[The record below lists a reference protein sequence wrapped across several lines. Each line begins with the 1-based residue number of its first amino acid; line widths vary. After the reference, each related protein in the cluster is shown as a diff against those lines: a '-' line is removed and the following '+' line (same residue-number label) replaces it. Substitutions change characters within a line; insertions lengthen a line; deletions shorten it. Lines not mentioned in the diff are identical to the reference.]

1 MIKKGDIKF
10 NSDLV
15 VGQYRHSEFLEIKN
29 LIDIIPCIER
39 DNANDMEILGSWK
52 DHFQSLG
59 VPYAVTAHTAYR
71 NKAKDVPYYTLWKRR
86 MI

>member
-1 MIKKGDIKF
+1 MIAKNKQFDK
-10 NSDLV
+10 DKM
-15 VGQYRHSEFLEIKN
+15 VGSYRHSEFLQITN
-29 LIDIIPCIER
+29 LIDILPCIER
-39 DNANDMEILGSWK
+39 DNAGEMDVLASWQ

-71 NKAKDVPYYTLWKRR
+71 NKAKDVNYYTLWKRR